1 MAKQQNP
8 IIPEPKGVPCWDPRN
23 PNPNLGTE
31 PIRVRKSTIGSE
43 FSGSAAFPPFSLCR
57 LFDHKHYDIISWRT
71 R

>member
-43 FSGSAAFPPFSLCR
+43 FSGSAAFPPFSLC
-57 LFDHKHYDIISWRT
+57 F
-71 R
+71 